1 MEKETI
7 TTQTAEAGVVKEAE
21 EIKVSKEDF
30 ANPLAEK
37 VSGTDKAEGIHTTKS
52 EDLSV
57 SDSNAA
63 SENADTLTDKSVRR
77 AEFEKLIKGD
87 YKEFYEERVKENLNR
102 RFKENAV
109 LKKANEENR
118 EIVEM
123 LCDRYNVAIG
133 DMASLKKA
141 LESDDAYLVGE
152 ANKRGIGI
160 EDFKYIKRLERENR
174 RHLAEKAQFEAS
186 RRANQTV
193 EKWFASSMELKNIYP
208 DFDIFAEAKN
218 PSFVSLIQKGIDI
231 KTAYEVVH
239 HRDLMN
245 AAVEKAGLE
254 AEKKTAEAIKQ
265 RAMRPAENALSSKSS
280 AVYANGISSLTP
292 REREDI
298 ARRVARGEKI
308 SF

>member
-7 TTQTAEAGVVKEAE
+7 TTQTAEVNAVKEAGE
-21 EIKVSKEDF
+21 TKVSKEDF

-37 VSGTDKAEGIHTTKS
+37 VSGTDKAEGIHTTNN

-57 SDSNAA
+57 SDSNAT
-63 SENADTLTDKSVRR
+63 SENAAAYTDKSAKR

-109 LKKANEENR
+109 SKKANEENR

-123 LCDRYNVAIG
+123 LCDRYNVEAG

-141 LESDDAYLVGE
+141 LEDDDAYLVAQ

-174 RHLAEKAQFEAS
+174 RHLADRAQFEAA

-193 EKWFASSMELKNIYP
+193 EKWFESSMELKGIYP

-218 PSFVSLIQKGIDI
+218 PSFVSLIQKGIDV

-239 HRDLMN
+239 HKELMN
-245 AAVEKAGLE
+245 AAIEKAGLE

-265 RAMRPAENALSSKSS
+265 RSMRPAENALSSKSS

-298 ARRVARGEKI
+298 ARRAARGEKI